1 MVVRMSAKDIKVK
14 PIPKTAADKIVKKI
28 HYSGKVTKNSR
39 LNFGVFYKG
48 ILMGAMQFGPPTDK
62 SKILP
67 LVRNTEWNGM
77 MELNRLAF
85 SDALPRFSESRALS
99 LAFKWIKKN
108 APHIEWIISFAD
120 GTQCGHGTIYQA
132 SNFKLSQIK
141 KNSRLIELP
150 NGEKVHR
157 LSMDAFN
164 KTKYS
169 YDMRAKGYSSLR
181 KYLDGEHKGWKT
193 LDGYMYRY
201 IYFLNKKAEKRYN
214 GEYLPFSKIKELN
227 AQMIRGEW
235 VKKNKNESKTAQ
247 IA

>member
-1 MVVRMSAKDIKVK
+1 MSAKDITVK
-14 PIPKTAADKIVKKI
+14 PIPKPAADKMIKKI
-28 HYSGKVTKNSR
+28 HYSGKVVANSQ
-39 LNFGVFYKG
+39 LNFGVFYRD

-67 LVRNTEWNGM
+67 LVSDTAWNGM
-77 MELNRLAF
+77 LELNRLAF
-85 SDALPRFSESRALS
+85 SDVLPRFSESRALS

-141 KNSRLIELP
+141 KNKNIILLP
-150 NGEKVHR
+150 NGERTTEIAVNSASDLYGREK
-157 LSMDAFN
+157 L
-164 KTKYS
+164 K
-169 YDMRAKGYSSLR
+169 KGYSSTKKFLDSE
-181 KYLDGEHKGWKT
+181 YLGWKA

-201 IYFLNKKAEKRYN
+201 IYFLNKKAEKRYT
-214 GEYLPFSKIKELN
+214 GEFLPFSKIQELN
-227 AQMIRGEW
+227 AQMVRGKW
-235 VKKNKNESKTAQ
+235 VQKNNNESKTAQ